1 MSPRETVTWRLPT
14 AGVRLEGQR
23 TDGGT
28 AICGGAMS
36 GTHGREPIV
45 VGVNPDPSKR
55 LALAWA
61 ADQGE
66 RQGLP
71 VWLVH
76 AQKVPT
82 GG

>member
-1 MSPRETVTWRLPT
+1 
-14 AGVRLEGQR
+14 
-23 TDGGT
+23 
-28 AICGGAMS
+28 MS

-45 VGVNPDPSKR
+45 VGVNPDASKR

-66 RQGLP
+66 RHGLP